1 MIRGFLLR
9 TKEYH
14 VRKLS
19 LFDKI
24 INEVDQAMRTVHTLA
39 PTTER
44 PNPAAHIKVETPLTE
59 DEKKLSIRLMR
70 INHAGEVS
78 AQGLYRGQA
87 LTAKREDIRE
97 QMDRSAMEENDHL
110 NWCELRLTELDA
122 KKSLF
127 GPLWYMGSFTIGAV
141 AGLAGDK
148 WSLGFVK
155 ETEDQVVRHLQEHIG
170 KLPVADTP
178 SMAILQQMKIDEAH
192 HADVA
197 VEAGAAKLPL
207 PVRKILMPL
216 MSKVM
221 TKTAARI

>member
-1 MIRGFLLR
+1 M
-9 TKEYH
+9 
-14 VRKLS
+14 RKLNI
-19 LFDKI
+19 LDKL
-24 INEVDQAMRTVHTLA
+24 INEVDQALRTVHTLA

-44 PNPAAHIKVETPLTE
+44 PNPSTDIKVENELSE
-59 DEKKLSIRLMR
+59 EERKLSARLMR

-97 QMDRSAMEENDHL
+97 QMERSAMEENDHL
-110 NWCELRLTELDA
+110 NWCETRLDELDA
-122 KKSLF
+122 HKSYF
-127 GPLWYMGSFTIGAV
+127 SPFWYMGSFTIGAV
-141 AGLAGDK
+141 AGLVGDK

-155 ETEDQVVRHLQEHIG
+155 ETEDQVVRHLDEHIA
-170 KLPVADTP
+170 KISQNDAP
-178 SMAILQQMKIDEAH
+178 SLVVLQQMKVDEAH
-192 HADVA
+192 HADIA

-207 PVRKILMPL
+207 PIRKVLMPL

>member
-1 MIRGFLLR
+1 MR
-9 TKEYH
+9 T
-14 VRKLS
+14 LTF
-19 LFDKI
+19 FDKI
-24 INEVDQAMRTVHTLA
+24 INEVDQALRTVHTLA

-44 PNPAAHIKVETPLTE
+44 PNPAANIHSELELSET
-59 DEKKLSIRLMR
+59 EKKLSGRLMR

-97 QMDRSAMEENDHL
+97 QMERSAMEENDHL
-110 NWCELRLTELDA
+110 NWCETRLNELSEH
-122 KKSLF
+122 KSLF
-127 GPLWYMGSFTIGAV
+127 GPFWYMGSFSIGAV
-141 AGLAGDK
+141 AGLVGDK

-155 ETEDQVVRHLQEHIG
+155 ETEDQVVKHLDEHIE
-170 KLPVADTP
+170 KISLNDKA

-197 VEAGAAKLPL
+197 VDSGAAKLPL
-207 PVRKILMPL
+207 PIRKVFMPL

-221 TKTAARI
+221 TTVSARI

>member
-1 MIRGFLLR
+1 M
-9 TKEYH
+9 
-14 VRKLS
+14 RKLT
-19 LFDKI
+19 LFDRI
-24 INEVDQAMRTVHTLA
+24 INEFDQAVRTVHTLA

-44 PNPAAHIKVETPLTE
+44 PNPSNGVEETQPLT
-59 DEKKLSIRLMR
+59 DSEKKLSARLMR

-87 LTAKREDIRE
+87 LTAKREDIKE

-110 NWCELRLTELDA
+110 NWCELRLKGLDA
-122 KKSLF
+122 RKSIF
-127 GPLWYMGSFTIGAV
+127 GPVWYMGSFSIGAL

-155 ETEDQVVRHLQEHIG
+155 ETEDQVVRHLEEHIG
-170 KLPVADTP
+170 KLPVADAP

-207 PVRKILMPL
+207 PIRKVLMPI

>member
-1 MIRGFLLR
+1 M
-9 TKEYH
+9 
-14 VRKLS
+14 RKLN
-19 LFDKI
+19 LFDKLI
-24 INEVDQAMRTVHTLA
+24 AEVDQALRTVHTLA

-44 PNPAAHIKVETPLTE
+44 ENPSSEVLDTNDMNDVEN
-59 DEKKLSIRLMR
+59 KLSARLMR

-97 QMDRSAMEENDHL
+97 QMERSAMEENDHL
-110 NWCELRLTELDA
+110 NWCELRLEALGES
-122 KKSLF
+122 KSIF
-127 GPLWYMGSFTIGAV
+127 GPVWYLGSYSIGAI
-141 AGLAGDK
+141 AGLVGDK

-155 ETEDQVVRHLQEHIG
+155 ETEDQVVRHLNEHIE
-170 KLPVADTP
+170 KLPANDSK

-207 PVRKILMPL
+207 PIRKVLMPL
-216 MSKVM
+216 MSKIM
-221 TKTAARI
+221 TTTAAKI

>member
-1 MIRGFLLR
+1 M
-9 TKEYH
+9 
-14 VRKLS
+14 
-19 LFDKI
+19 FDRLI
-24 INEVDQAMRTVHTLA
+24 TEVDQAIRTVHTLA

-44 PNPAAHIKVETPLTE
+44 PNPSKGISEEVPLTE
-59 DEKKLSIRLMR
+59 DEKKLSAKLMR

-110 NWCELRLTELDA
+110 NWCELRLNDLGA
-122 KKSLF
+122 NKSLF
-127 GPLWYMGSFTIGAV
+127 GPIWYMGSFTIGAL

-155 ETEDQVVRHLQEHIG
+155 ETEDQVVKHLQEHIG
-170 KLPVADTP
+170 KLPRADAP

-207 PVRKILMPL
+207 PVRKVFMPL
-216 MSKVM
+216 ISKVM
-221 TKTAARI
+221 TKTSAII

>member
-1 MIRGFLLR
+1 MLD
-9 TKEYH
+9 
-14 VRKLS
+14 KL
-19 LFDKI
+19 
-24 INEVDQAMRTVHTLA
+24 INEVDQALRTVHTLA
-39 PTTER
+39 PATER
-44 PNPAAHIKVETPLTE
+44 PNPSAGIKVEN
-59 DEKKLSIRLMR
+59 KLSEEERKFSAKLMR

-97 QMDRSAMEENDHL
+97 QMERSAMEENDHL
-110 NWCELRLTELDA
+110 NWCETRLDELDGH
-122 KKSLF
+122 KSYF

-141 AGLAGDK
+141 AGLVGDK

-155 ETEDQVVRHLQEHIG
+155 ETEDQVVRHLDEHIE
-170 KLPVADTP
+170 KISQNDAP
-178 SMAILQQMKIDEAH
+178 SLAILQQMKTDEAH
-192 HADVA
+192 HADIA

-207 PVRKILMPL
+207 PIRKVLMPL

>member
-1 MIRGFLLR
+1 M
-9 TKEYH
+9 
-14 VRKLS
+14 RKLN
-19 LFDKI
+19 LFDKL
-24 INEVDQAMRTVHTLA
+24 INEVDQAIRTVHTLA

-44 PNPAAHIKVETPLTE
+44 SNPSEGISTTAELTE
-59 DEKKLSIRLMR
+59 QERQQSARLMR
-70 INHAGEVS
+70 VNHAGEVS

-97 QMDRSAMEENDHL
+97 QMERSAMEENDHL
-110 NWCELRLTELDA
+110 NWCETRLDELGA
-122 KKSLF
+122 HKSYF
-127 GPLWYMGSFTIGAV
+127 SPVWYMGSFTIGAV
-141 AGLAGDK
+141 AGLVGDK

-155 ETEDQVVRHLQEHIG
+155 ETEDQVVRHLEEHIE
-170 KLPVADTP
+170 KLPTNDSP
-178 SMAILQQMKIDEAH
+178 SLAILAQMKIDEAH

-207 PVRKILMPL
+207 PIRKVLMPI

>member
-1 MIRGFLLR
+1 M
-9 TKEYH
+9 
-14 VRKLS
+14 RKLS
-19 LFDKI
+19 IFDRF
-24 INEVDQAMRTVHTLA
+24 INEVDQAIRTVHTLA

-44 PNPAAHIKVETPLTE
+44 PNPAIGITEEAPLTE
-59 DEKKLSIRLMR
+59 NEKKLSASLMR

-87 LTAKREDIRE
+87 LTAKREDLRV

-110 NWCELRLTELDA
+110 NWCELRLDDLDA
-122 KKSLF
+122 RKSLF
-127 GPLWYMGSFTIGAV
+127 GPVWYMGSFTIGAL

-170 KLPVADTP
+170 KLPKADAP

-207 PVRKILMPL
+207 PVRKLLMPL

-221 TKTAARI
+221 TKTAAKI